1 MVKPGASL
9 YASDIIAAEA
19 RTAMPVANKTD
30 QIIDAAKATFLTM
43 GYRATSMDLV
53 AERANVTKRTI
64 YNNFKSKEQLL
75 ESVVEGTLT
84 RLSARLAPLPTDAG
98 QPKLL
103 RFAEALIEVMCWD
116 GAIGVQRLLIAE
128 AESFPKLSTR
138 LVAASNEIMEKPIAS
153 WLAAKGHRGTAAASL
168 AREWINRLT
177 APARLDRLLGRRK
190 PYPEEPGGN
199 TLDALDRACARDA
212 VAYLLQSV

>member
-1 MVKPGASL
+1 
-9 YASDIIAAEA
+9 
-19 RTAMPVANKTD
+19 MPVANKTEE
-30 QIIDAAKATFLTM
+30 IIDAAKATFLTI

-53 AERANVTKRTI
+53 AERAGVTKRTI

-75 ESVVEGTLT
+75 EAVIDGTLA
-84 RLSARLAPLPTDAG
+84 RLSDRLIPLPADAG

-103 RFAEALIEVMCWD
+103 RFAETLIELICWD

-128 AESFPKLSTR
+128 IDTFPKLGTR
-138 LVAASNEIMEKPIAS
+138 LVTASSEIMEKPVAS
-153 WLAAKGHRGTAAASL
+153 WLAARGHKGAPAASL

-190 PYPEEPGGN
+190 PYPEQPGGN
-199 TLDALDRACARDA
+199 ALDALDRAAARDA
-212 VAYLLQSV
+212 VSYLLSLP

>member
-1 MVKPGASL
+1 
-9 YASDIIAAEA
+9 
-19 RTAMPVANKTD
+19 MPVANKTD
-30 QIIDAAKATFLTM
+30 QIIDAAKATFLTI

-53 AERANVTKRTI
+53 AERAGVTKRTI

-75 ESVVEGTLT
+75 EAVVEGTLA
-84 RLSARLAPLPTDAG
+84 RLSGRLAPLPADAG

-103 RFAEALIEVMCWD
+103 RFAETLIELICWD

-128 AESFPKLSTR
+128 AETFPKLASR
-138 LVAASNEIMEKPIAS
+138 LVKESSEIMEKPIAS
-153 WLAAKGHRGTAAASL
+153 WLAAKGHKATASL

-190 PYPEEPGGN
+190 SYPEEPGNN
-199 TLDALDRACARDA
+199 TLDALDRAAARDA
-212 VAYLLQSV
+212 VSYLLNLA

>member
-1 MVKPGASL
+1 
-9 YASDIIAAEA
+9 
-19 RTAMPVANKTD
+19 MPVANKTD
-30 QIIDAAKATFLTM
+30 QIIDAAKATFLTI

-53 AERANVTKRTI
+53 AERAKVTKRTI

-75 ESVVEGTLT
+75 EAVIEGTLA
-84 RLSARLAPLPTDAG
+84 RLGERLAPLPADAG

-103 RFAEALIEVMCWD
+103 RFAETLIELICWD

-128 AESFPKLSTR
+128 AETFPKLGAR
-138 LVAASNEIMEKPIAS
+138 LVKESSEIMEGPIAA
-153 WLAAKGHRGTAAASL
+153 WLAARGHKAPSAAIL

-177 APARLDRLLGRRK
+177 APARLDRLLGRRR

-199 TLDALDRACARDA
+199 TLDALDRTAARDA
-212 VAYLLQSV
+212 VGYLLNLI

>member
-1 MVKPGASL
+1 
-9 YASDIIAAEA
+9 
-19 RTAMPVANKTD
+19 MPVANKTD
-30 QIIDAAKATFLTM
+30 QIVDAAKATFLTI

-53 AERANVTKRTI
+53 AERAGVTKRTI

-75 ESVVEGTLT
+75 EAVVEGTLA
-84 RLSARLAPLPTDAG
+84 RLNDRLAPLPPDAG
-98 QPKLL
+98 PPKLL
-103 RFAEALIEVMCWD
+103 RFAETLIELICWD

-128 AESFPKLSTR
+128 IDIFPKLATR
-138 LVAASNEIMEKPIAS
+138 LVTASSEIMEGPVAS
-153 WLAAKGHRGTAAASL
+153 WLVARGHKNSPAAGL

-199 TLDALDRACARDA
+199 LLDALDRAAARDA
-212 VAYLLQSV
+212 VAYLLSLP

>member
-1 MVKPGASL
+1 
-9 YASDIIAAEA
+9 
-19 RTAMPVANKTD
+19 MPVANKTD
-30 QIIDAAKATFLTM
+30 QIVDAAKATFLTI

-53 AERANVTKRTI
+53 AERAGVTKRTI

-75 ESVVEGTLT
+75 EAVIDGTLA
-84 RLSARLAPLPTDAG
+84 RLNGRLAPLPPDAG
-98 QPKLL
+98 PPKLL
-103 RFAEALIEVMCWD
+103 RFAETLIELICWD

-128 AESFPKLSTR
+128 IDAFPKLATR
-138 LVAASNEIMEKPIAS
+138 LVTASGEIMEGPVAS
-153 WLAAKGHRGTAAASL
+153 WLVARGHKGAPAAGL

-199 TLDALDRACARDA
+199 ALDALDRAAARDA
-212 VAYLLQSV
+212 VAYLLKLP

>member
-1 MVKPGASL
+1 
-9 YASDIIAAEA
+9 
-19 RTAMPVANKTD
+19 MPVANKTD
-30 QIIDAAKATFLTM
+30 QIIDAAKATFLTI

-53 AERANVTKRTI
+53 AERAGVTKRTI

-75 ESVVEGTLT
+75 EAVIDGTLA
-84 RLSARLAPLPTDAG
+84 RLSDRLAPLPPNAG

-103 RFAEALIEVMCWD
+103 RFAETLIELICWD

-128 AESFPKLSTR
+128 VDTFPKLGAR
-138 LVAASNEIMEKPIAS
+138 LVTASGEIMEKPVAA
-153 WLAAKGHRGTAAASL
+153 WLAARGHKGAPAASL

-190 PYPEEPGGN
+190 PYPEEPGCN
-199 TLDALDRACARDA
+199 ALDALDRAAARDA
-212 VAYLLQSV
+212 VSYLLSLP